1 MSKTKFLEI
10 DCPICKKGTPY
21 YVKYKA
27 NFELESLDFAAKKTT
42 KHMYFRNVKCKGCSL
57 IYSNPIIPFELIK
70 KFYETAY
77 FLELDQLETMADDYE
92 KLFFKY
98 VPNIS
103 YDSRVL
109 EIGCANGHFLKRLKN
124 KAIKNFNGVEPG
136 RKAYSKIDD
145 SIKSYVKNDFLN
157 DDLFPHESFYV
168 ACSFQVFDHILE
180 PNDFLKKVYKYLKPG
195 GYLLQIHHNVNSL
208 LPTLLGSKAST
219 FDIEHI
225 HLWSPKT
232 MKLILEKNGFEIVT
246 IKNIATGYLLG
257 HALER
262 LPIFSLLKKIL
273 INFIKWVHLDKVT
286 IRLPI
291 ENMLILSKKK

>member
-1 MSKTKFLEI
+1 M
-10 DCPICKKGTPY
+10 
-21 YVKYKA
+21 
-27 NFELESLDFAAKKTT
+27 
-42 KHMYFRNVKCKGCSL
+42 
-57 IYSNPIIPFELIK
+57 
-70 KFYETAY
+70 
-77 FLELDQLETMADDYE
+77 
-92 KLFFKY
+92 
-98 VPNIS
+98 
-103 YDSRVL
+103 
-109 EIGCANGHFLKRLKN
+109 
-124 KAIKNFNGVEPG
+124 
-136 RKAYSKIDD
+136 
-145 SIKSYVKNDFLN
+145 
-157 DDLFPHESFYV
+157 
-168 ACSFQVFDHILE
+168 
-180 PNDFLKKVYKYLKPG
+180 
-195 GYLLQIHHNVNSL
+195 QIHHNVNSL

-232 MKLILEKNGFEIVT
+232 MKLILEKNGFEVVT